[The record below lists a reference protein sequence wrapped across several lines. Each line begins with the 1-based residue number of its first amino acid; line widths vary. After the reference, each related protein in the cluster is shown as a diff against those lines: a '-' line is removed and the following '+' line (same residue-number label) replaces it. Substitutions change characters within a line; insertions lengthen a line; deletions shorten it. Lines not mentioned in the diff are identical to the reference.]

1 MASSKSQPVVSES
14 RLFILAL
21 GLLVGFAMAFVL
33 LLSRLP
39 VDGIISQSANGAGRE
54 SEVASMDFDYYSV
67 LPEQRAARKAQPPA
81 TAVEPPIIV
90 MEPPSPSRIEPPEI
104 REQPPVTAVTPMPQ
118 IVRMPAESQTVKPA
132 PPVPQRVEPEPIVQP
147 EARPQARVR
156 EMLASESGQDS
167 YYIEAGNYAE
177 QEDAAQIQSLLRSR
191 GLDAF
196 IVVRE
201 DNGGGFGHRVRIG
214 PFFDQSRL
222 DATRERLRAAGI
234 RPKLIR
240 VKG

>member
-1 MASSKSQPVVSES
+1 MASSKSKPVVSES
-14 RLFILAL
+14 RLFVLAL

-39 VDGIISQSANGAGRE
+39 VDGIISQGANGAGRE
-54 SEVASMDFDYYSV
+54 SEVASMNFDYYSV
-67 LPEQRAARKAQPPA
+67 LPEQLAPRKPQAPA
-81 TAVEPPIIV
+81 SAVEPPIV
-90 MEPPSPSRIEPPEI
+90 FMEPSRFEPPPI
-104 REQPPVTAVTPMPQ
+104 RAKQPVTAAMPQ
-118 IVRMPAESQTVKPA
+118 IVRLPAASQGVEAA
-132 PPVPQRVEPEPIVQP
+132 PPEPRRAEPSAPEQP
-147 EARPQARVR
+147 EARPQALVR

-167 YYIEAGNYAE
+167 YYIEAGNYLD
-177 QEDAAQIQSLLRSR
+177 QEDALQIQSLLRTR

-214 PFFDQSRL
+214 PFFEQARL